1 MAGYKETP
9 RQKMIAM
16 MYLVLTALLA
26 LNVSKEIL
34 DAFLVVN
41 KSMESTNVSL
51 TAKIIEKYAQ
61 FENQFDMNPNKVG
74 PYWEHAK
81 NIETEANKLV
91 SYLDYIK
98 YKLVEV
104 SERKDS
110 LEIMN
115 LNYVDTVINGV
126 QKKVLILGSV
136 ATKDKYDATT
146 FYMMRENKNGEAYKL
161 SKKIDAYRDT
171 VLSVMKFPANSNKVG
186 LITNP
191 EGQPHAYE
199 DAGGQPQDWEQHNFY
214 HTILAADITIIN
226 KIIAEV
232 RSAEFNALNYL
243 YVSVSEKDFKFDNVA
258 ARVIPKSTY
267 VFKGQKYEAEVLVAA
282 YDSKTQLDSKFLAGA
297 TEWNEANAGRAQFIA
312 GEEGTIKLEFQTNTE
327 GLQKY
332 AGIIEMRDPA
342 TDEIVQYP
350 YSSSYYVAPPSLT
363 VAPLKM
369 NVFYI
374 GVDNPVSISAAGLSK
389 DQINPVI
396 DMGVLKRA
404 ENDWI
409 VRIDTKTTGKNIAT
423 VSASAE
429 IDGERLSLGNS
440 EFRVKRVPSPS
451 AEIAGMTD
459 GSIDKNVFLASAAII
474 PNMKDFEFDLY
485 FIVTSYTFATVMNG
499 DWVQKN
505 VKGNLFTDEVKNII
519 RNGKR
524 KQKYFFEKIQA
535 KGPDGSIRSLN
546 PINLELK

>member
-41 KSMESTNVSL
+41 KSMESTNESVAVK
-51 TAKIIEKYAQ
+51 TREKYTQ
-61 FENQFDMNPNKVG
+61 FENQYNLNTNKVS
-74 PYWEHAK
+74 PFWERAL
-81 NIETEANKLV
+81 NVQTEANQLID
-91 SYLDYIK
+91 YLDYLK
-98 YKLVEV
+98 YKVVQV

-110 LEIMN
+110 AMIMD
-115 LNYVDTVINGV
+115 LYYIDTVIYGHR
-126 QKKVLILGSV
+126 KKVLDLALV
-136 ATKDKYDATT
+136 PTKDKYDATT
-146 FYMMRENKNGEAYKL
+146 FYMIRENQNGEAWKL
-161 SKKIDAYRDT
+161 SERMQVYRDT
-171 VLSVMKFPANSNKVG
+171 ILNVMGLPANSRKVG
-186 LITNP
+186 LITNMD
-191 EGQPHAYE
+191 GITYR
-199 DAGGQPQDWEQHNFY
+199 DADGNKQSWEMHNFY
-214 HTILAADITIIN
+214 HTILAADITIFN

-232 RSAEFNALNYL
+232 RTAEFNALNKL
-243 YVSVSEKDFKFDNVA
+243 YASVSEKDFKFDNVA

-267 VFKGQKYEAEVLVAA
+267 VFKGQNYEAEVLVAA
-282 YDSKTQLDSKFLAGA
+282 YDSKTQLDSKYVTG
-297 TEWNEANAGRAQFIA
+297 TDKWKETDVNRAKTVD
-312 GEEGTIKLEFQTNTE
+312 GEEGTIKLKFNTKTE

-342 TDEIVQYP
+342 TDEIVE
-350 YSSSYYVAPPSLT
+350 YSYNSSYFVAPPSLT

-389 DQINPVI
+389 NQIKPVI
-396 DMGVLKRA
+396 DMGKLKKDGS
-404 ENDWI
+404 NWI
-409 VRIDTKTTGKNIAT
+409 VRIDKKPKSGAMAT
-423 VSASAE
+423 VSASAD
-429 IDGERLSLGNS
+429 IDGKRMSLGKS
-440 EFRVKRVPSPS
+440 EFRVKRVPSPT

-459 GSIDKNVFLASAAII
+459 GQLDKNVFLASAAII

-485 FIVTSYTFATVMNG
+485 FVVTSYTFATVMNG
-499 DWVQKN
+499 DWLQKN
-505 VKGNLFTDEVKNII
+505 VKGNVFSDEVKSII

-535 KGPDGSIRSLN
+535 KGPDGTIRSLN
-546 PINLELK
+546 PISLELK

>member
-41 KSMESTNVSL
+41 KSMESTNESVAVK
-51 TAKIIEKYAQ
+51 TREKYTQ
-61 FENQFDMNPNKVG
+61 FENQYNLNTNKVG
-74 PYWEHAK
+74 PFWERAL
-81 NIETEANKLV
+81 NVQTEANQLID
-91 SYLDYIK
+91 YLDYLK
-98 YKLVEV
+98 YKVVQV

-110 LEIMN
+110 AMIMD
-115 LNYVDTVINGV
+115 LYYIDTVIYGHR
-126 QKKVLILGSV
+126 KKVLDLALV
-136 ATKDKYDATT
+136 PTKDKYDATT
-146 FYMMRENKNGEAYKL
+146 FYMIRENQNGEAWKL
-161 SKKIDAYRDT
+161 SERMQVYRDT
-171 VLSVMKFPANSNKVG
+171 ILNVMGLPANSRKVG
-186 LITNP
+186 LITNMD
-191 EGQPHAYE
+191 GITYR
-199 DAGGQPQDWEQHNFY
+199 DADGNKQSWEMHNFY
-214 HTILAADITIIN
+214 HTILAADITIFN

-232 RSAEFNALNYL
+232 RTAEFNALNKL
-243 YVSVSEKDFKFDNVA
+243 YASVSEKDFKFDNVA

-267 VFKGQKYEAEVLVAA
+267 VFKGQNYEAEVLVAA
-282 YDSKTQLDSKFLAGA
+282 YDSKTQLDSKYVTG
-297 TEWNEANAGRAQFIA
+297 TDKWKETDVNRAKTVD
-312 GEEGTIKLEFQTNTE
+312 GEEGTIKLKFNTKTE

-342 TDEIVQYP
+342 TDEIVEYP
-350 YSSSYYVAPPSLT
+350 YSSSYFVAPPSLT

-389 DQINPVI
+389 NQIKPVI
-396 DMGVLKRA
+396 DMGKLKKDG
-404 ENDWI
+404 NNWI
-409 VRIDTKTTGKNIAT
+409 VRIDKKPKSGAMAT
-423 VSASAE
+423 VSASAD
-429 IDGERLSLGNS
+429 IDGQRMSLGKS
-440 EFRVKRVPSPS
+440 EFRVKRVPSPT

-459 GSIDKNVFLASAAII
+459 GQLDKNVFLASGAII

-499 DWVQKN
+499 DWLQKN
-505 VKGNLFTDEVKNII
+505 VKGNIFSDEVKSII

-524 KQKYFFEKIQA
+524 KQKFFFEKIQA
-535 KGPDGSIRSLN
+535 KGPDGTIRSLN
-546 PINLELK
+546 PISLELK

>member
-41 KSMESTNVSL
+41 QSMESTNESL
-51 TAKIIEKYAQ
+51 TAKIQEEYAQ
-61 FENQFDMNPNKVG
+61 FENQYTMNPNKVG

-81 NIETEANKLV
+81 NVRNEAIDLV
-91 SYLDYIK
+91 NYLDYIK
-98 YKLVEV
+98 YKLVELN
-104 SERKDS
+104 EKKDS

-115 LNYVDTVINGV
+115 LYYVDTVINGV
-126 QKKVLILGSV
+126 NKKVLNLASV
-136 ATKDKYDATT
+136 PTKDKYNETT
-146 FYMMRENKNGEAYKL
+146 FYLIREYQNGEAYNM
-161 SKKIDAYRDT
+161 SKKMQVYRDT
-171 VLSVMKFPANSNKVG
+171 VLNVMGLPWNSTKVG
-186 LITNP
+186 LITNM
-191 EGQPHAYE
+191 EGYSYSN
-199 DAGGQPQDWEQHNFY
+199 AGGVKQDWEEYNFY

-226 KIIAEV
+226 RIISEV

-243 YVSVSEKDFKFDNVA
+243 YSSVSEKDFKFDQVA
-258 ARVIPKSTY
+258 AKVIPKSTY

-282 YDSKTQLDSKFLAGA
+282 YDSKTQINSKYIRG
-297 TEWNEANAGRAQFIA
+297 TTKWNEANIGKATTV
-312 GEEGTIKLEFQTNTE
+312 EGKDGKITLEFATSTE

-332 AGIIEMRDPA
+332 AGVIEIRDPV
-342 TDEIVQYP
+342 TDQIVQYD
-350 YSSSYYVAPPSLT
+350 YNGSYFVAPPSLT

-396 DMGVLKRA
+396 SMGKLKKNGD
-404 ENDWI
+404 EWT
-409 VRIDTKTTGKNIAT
+409 VRIDKKPKGVNTAT

-429 IDGERLSLGNS
+429 IDGERMALGKS
-440 EFRVKRVPSPS
+440 EFRVKRVPSPT
-451 AEIAGMTD
+451 AEIAGMSD
-459 GSIDKNVFLASAAII
+459 GQIDKNVLLANSAII
-474 PNMKDFEFDLY
+474 PNQKDFEFDIY
-485 FIVTSYTFATVMNG
+485 FIINSYTFATIMNG

-505 VKGNLFTDEVKNII
+505 IKGNMFTDEVNKII

-524 KQKYFFEKIQA
+524 KQKFFFEKIQA
-535 KGPDGSIRSLN
+535 TGPDGSIRSLN
-546 PINLELK
+546 PVNLELK

>member
-41 KSMESTNVSL
+41 KSMESTNESL
-51 TAKIIEKYAQ
+51 TAKIHEKYAE
-61 FENQFDMNPNKVG
+61 FEKQYTMNPNKVG
-74 PYWEHAK
+74 PYWERAQ
-81 NIETEANKLV
+81 NVETEANKLIK
-91 SYLDYIK
+91 YLDYLK

-110 LEIMN
+110 LEIMD
-115 LNYVDTVINGV
+115 LFYVDTVINGV
-126 QKKVLILGSV
+126 RKKVLDLASV
-136 ATKDKYDATT
+136 PTKDKYDATT
-146 FYMMRENKNGEAYKL
+146 FYMMRENKNGEAYTL
-161 SKKIDAYRDT
+161 SKKMQVYRDT
-171 VLSVMKFPANSNKVG
+171 VLNVMNLPANSDRVG
-186 LITNP
+186 LITNGP
-191 EGQPHAYE
+191 GISYSNA
-199 DAGGQPQDWEQHNFY
+199 DGTPQDWEQHNFY

-232 RSAEFNALNYL
+232 RSAEFNSLNYL
-243 YVSVSEKDFKFDNVA
+243 YASVSEKDFKFDNVA

-282 YDSKTQLDSKFLAGA
+282 YDSKTQLDSKYLPGA
-297 TEWNEANAGRAQFIA
+297 TEWNEANAGRAQTVA
-312 GEEGTIKLEFQTNTE
+312 GEEGTIKLEFNTNTE

-389 DQINPVI
+389 DQISPSIN
-396 DMGVLKRA
+396 MGKLKKDGS
-404 ENDWI
+404 DWI
-409 VRIDTKTTGKNIAT
+409 VRIDSKPKGQSIAT
-423 VSASAE
+423 VSATAE
-429 IDGERLSLGNS
+429 IDGERLSLGKS

-459 GSIDKNVFLASAAII
+459 GLIDKNVFLASAAII

-485 FIVTSYTFATVMNG
+485 FVVTSYTFATVMNG

-535 KGPDGSIRSLN
+535 KGPDGTMRSLN

>member
-41 KSMESTNVSL
+41 KSMESTNESVAVK
-51 TAKIIEKYAQ
+51 TREKYAQ
-61 FENQFDMNPNKVG
+61 FENQYNLNTNKVG
-74 PYWEHAK
+74 PFWERAL
-81 NIETEANKLV
+81 NVQTEADQLID
-91 SYLDYIK
+91 YLDYLK
-98 YKLVEV
+98 YKVVEV

-110 LEIMN
+110 SMIMD
-115 LNYVDTVINGV
+115 LYYIDTVIYG
-126 QKKVLILGSV
+126 QRKKVLDLALV
-136 ATKDKYDATT
+136 PTKDKYDATT
-146 FYMMRENKNGEAYKL
+146 FYMIRENQNGEAWKL
-161 SKKIDAYRDT
+161 SERMQVYRDT
-171 VLSVMKFPANSNKVG
+171 ILNVMGLPANSRKVG
-186 LITNP
+186 LITNMD
-191 EGQPHAYE
+191 GITYR
-199 DAGGQPQDWEQHNFY
+199 DADGNKQSWEMHNFY
-214 HTILAADITIIN
+214 HTILAADITIFN

-232 RSAEFNALNYL
+232 RTAEFNALNKL
-243 YVSVSEKDFKFDNVA
+243 YASVSEKDFKFDNVA

-267 VFKGQKYEAEVLVAA
+267 VFKGQNYEAEVLVAA
-282 YDSKTQLDSKFLAGA
+282 YDSKTQLDSKYVTG
-297 TEWNEANAGRAQFIA
+297 TDKWKETDVNRAKTVD
-312 GEEGTIKLEFQTNTE
+312 GEEGTIKLKFNTKTE

-342 TDEIVQYP
+342 TDEIVEYP
-350 YSSSYYVAPPSLT
+350 YNSSYFVAPPSLT

-389 DQINPVI
+389 NQIKPVI
-396 DMGVLKRA
+396 DMGKLKKDGS
-404 ENDWI
+404 NWI
-409 VRIDTKTTGKNIAT
+409 VRIDKKPKSGAMAT
-423 VSASAE
+423 VSASAD
-429 IDGERLSLGNS
+429 IDGKRMSLGKS
-440 EFRVKRVPSPS
+440 EFRVKRVPSPT

-459 GSIDKNVFLASAAII
+459 GQLDKNVFLASAAII

-485 FIVTSYTFATVMNG
+485 FVVTSYTFATVMNG
-499 DWVQKN
+499 DWLQKN
-505 VKGNLFTDEVKNII
+505 VKGNVFSDEVKSII

-535 KGPDGSIRSLN
+535 KGPDGTIRSLN
-546 PINLELK
+546 PISLELK